1 MLIDPNNSHATR
13 VLAVALFALAVCA
26 QTFSFSRAQAAIADS
41 WDWPVPAPW
50 RIERAYEPPATPYG
64 VGHRGIDLVAPR
76 GTPVYAPAAG
86 VVLFAGTVVD
96 RGVVSIDHGD
106 AVTSS
111 FEPVTPAVLAG
122 ETVKV
127 GQIIGHTGEGSHCEC
142 LHLGARIKGNYVSP
156 LAFLSAIDRAVLL
169 PWQQW

>member
-1 MLIDPNNSHATR
+1 MLDDPDNSRAAR
-13 VLAVALFALAVCA
+13 VLAAALLAVAVCA
-26 QTFSFSRAQAAIADS
+26 QTFSLSRAQAAIADS

-50 RIERAYEPPATPYG
+50 RMERAYEPPATPYG
-64 VGHRGIDLVAPR
+64 VGHRGIDLVAAQ

-96 RGVVSIDHGD
+96 RDVVSIDHGN

-111 FEPVTPAVLAG
+111 FEPVTPAVVTGAV
-122 ETVKV
+122 VKA
-127 GQIIGHTGEGSHCEC
+127 GQIIGHIGEGTHCEC
-142 LHLGARIKGNYVSP
+142 LHLGARINGNYVSP